1 MYPLKKFKE
10 YSVHNQTKKKKKKKL
25 SQNLYIII
33 PHETI
38 VKYNDKVSDTT
49 TQL

>member
-1 MYPLKKFKE
+1 MYRLKKFKE
-10 YSVHNQTKKKKKKKL
+10 YSVHNQTKKKKKKL

>member
-1 MYPLKKFKE
+1 MYPLQKFKE
-10 YSVHNQTKKKKKKKL
+10 YSVHNQTNKKKKKK
-25 SQNLYIII
+25 SQNLYIIII

>member
-10 YSVHNQTKKKKKKKL
+10 YSVHNQKKKKKK
-25 SQNLYIII
+25 SQNLYIIII